1 MSLSLDFLT
10 SSSLEDKV
18 ANSLRCEGLSE
29 CAPSTTV
36 VCFFALLVETFPFS
50 LQTSI
55 MTSVVKALISAVCA
69 VLCNFANLCK
79 TGFVLNISERN
90 QILIFK
96 CLVCSRGQYWWSV
109 SSLGSE
115 APQVVSRTLSPQQ
128 SRESLGGFVVLS
140 PSLIAPS

>member
-18 ANSLRCEGLSE
+18 ANSLCCEGLSE

-36 VCFFALLVETFPFS
+36 VCFFALLVETFAFS

-69 VLCNFANLCK
+69 AVLCNFVNLCK
-79 TGFVLNISERN
+79 TGFVLNSERN

-96 CLVCSRGQYWWSV
+96 CLVCSRGQCWWSV

-115 APQVVSRTLSPQQ
+115 APQVVPTHSHLSSP
-128 SRESLGGFVVLS
+128 ESLGGFIVLS